1 MSSLIENDTIE
12 TNAIDPNPI
21 KPRSIEELS
30 DIERIALLK
39 CLNPRGVNDETVLP
53 PNSSEEVNFVVEID
67 GVISRGKKGAPR
79 RGTNHALTSLAVI
92 ATMTK
97 MGFIRNHIPSILVET
112 WAEFGGMT
120 KKELE
125 SYRDNLDPQSK
136 ALFEDCEQLFEEKV
150 VDQLP
155 KIEQKGY
162 LKFYPND

>member
-1 MSSLIENDTIE
+1 MSGATDIL
-12 TNAIDPNPI
+12 
-21 KPRSIEELS
+21 SIEDLGPVQLMALS
-30 DIERIALLK
+30 KVI
-39 CLNPRGVNDETVLP
+39 NPGRVNNEDELP
-53 PNSSEEVNFVVEID
+53 PESSEDVNFVVEID

-79 RGTNHALTSLAVI
+79 RGTNRALTSLAVI

-97 MGFIRNHIPSILVET
+97 MGFIRDHIPSILVET
-112 WAEFGGMT
+112 WATFGGMT

-150 VDQLP
+150 IDQLP

>member
-1 MSSLIENDTIE
+1 MSSATDILSIKDLSPVQLMAFSKVI
-12 TNAIDPNPI
+12 NPG
-21 KPRSIEELS
+21 R
-30 DIERIALLK
+30 
-39 CLNPRGVNDETVLP
+39 VNNEDELP
-53 PNSSEEVNFVVEID
+53 PESSEDVNFVVKID

-79 RGTNHALTSLAVI
+79 RGTNRALTSLAVI

-97 MGFIRNHIPSILVET
+97 MGFIREHIPSILVET
-112 WAEFGGMT
+112 WATFGGMT
-120 KKELE
+120 KNELE

-150 VDQLP
+150 IDQLP

>member
-1 MSSLIENDTIE
+1 MSDGFNE
-12 TNAIDPNPI
+12 I
-21 KPRSIEELS
+21 KSIADLS
-30 DIERIALLK
+30 DVERIALSKVLSPGK
-39 CLNPRGVNDETVLP
+39 VNDETVLP
-53 PNSSEEVNFVVEID
+53 PESSEEVNFTVAID
-67 GVISRGKKGAPR
+67 GVISRGKKGDPR
-79 RGTNHALTSLAVI
+79 RGTNRALTSLAVI

-97 MGFIRNHIPSILVET
+97 MGFIRDHIPAILVET
-112 WAEFGGMT
+112 WANFGGMT

>member
-1 MSSLIENDTIE
+1 MSSATDIL
-12 TNAIDPNPI
+12 
-21 KPRSIEELS
+21 SIEDLS
-30 DIERIALLK
+30 PVQLMALSK
-39 CLNPRGVNDETVLP
+39 VINPGRVNNEDELP
-53 PNSSEEVNFVVEID
+53 PESSEDVNFVVEID

-79 RGTNHALTSLAVI
+79 RGTNRALTSLAVI

-97 MGFIRNHIPSILVET
+97 MGFIREHIPSILVET
-112 WAEFGGMT
+112 WATFGGMT
-120 KKELE
+120 KSELE

-150 VDQLP
+150 IDQLP

>member
-1 MSSLIENDTIE
+1 MSGATDIL
-12 TNAIDPNPI
+12 
-21 KPRSIEELS
+21 SIEDLS
-30 DIERIALLK
+30 PVQLMALSK
-39 CLNPRGVNDETVLP
+39 VINPGRVNNEDELP
-53 PNSSEEVNFVVEID
+53 PESSEDVNFVVEID

-79 RGTNHALTSLAVI
+79 RGTNRALTSLAVI

-97 MGFIRNHIPSILVET
+97 MGFIRDHIPSILVET
-112 WAEFGGMT
+112 WATFGGMT

-150 VDQLP
+150 IDQLP